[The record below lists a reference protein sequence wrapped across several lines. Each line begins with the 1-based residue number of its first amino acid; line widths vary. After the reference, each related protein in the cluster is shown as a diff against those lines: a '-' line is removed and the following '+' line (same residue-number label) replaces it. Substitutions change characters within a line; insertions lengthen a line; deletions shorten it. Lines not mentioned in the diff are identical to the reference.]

1 MIPYNTTM
9 TVKRPSNDDDAIGGT
24 SEGAL
29 TSILTDVPCRR
40 YRVQGTGREE
50 RVSSDV
56 LKQENQHRIVCDVT
70 ATVTQSAIKG
80 RDIIFIGSSRFEVQT
95 VEDEHGMGHHLE
107 IDCVEFRDG

>member
-1 MIPYNTTM
+1 M

-24 SEGAL
+24 SEGTL

-40 YRVQGTGREE
+40 YRMQRANQE

-107 IDCVEFRDG
+107 IDVVEFRDG